1 MRKEVEQKVLFDVQR
16 CHCCWQQICTGLVA
30 GSQKE
35 KESESSWTRTLQHC
49 SGGMGEQ
56 TDKHAIRR
64 VFSTYENNWVW
75 FRGWEWDQAGLM
87 ASTGA
92 NSLST
97 GAAEPD
103 V

>member
-1 MRKEVEQKVLFDVQR
+1 MFRDATAAGNRFALAWLQGAKKRKKVKAAGQ
-16 CHCCWQQICTGLVA
+16 A
-30 GSQKE
+30 GSA
-35 KESESSWTRTLQHC
+35 LQHC